1 MGGYNVELGDNFVLS
16 GDCICKL
23 LKFFRFVIRNI
34 LDWSKS
40 LKFISSEILLRF
52 ELESPIFFVFVHV
65 CFRLSRAFRRCFCNL
80 SLVGFLNHRGVFS
93 GLFGVL

>member
-1 MGGYNVELGDNFVLS
+1 MRFVLWNGVSGGVGRDNVELGDNFVLS

-40 LKFISSEILLRF
+40 LKVISSEILLRF
-52 ELESPIFFVFVHV
+52 ELESPIFFVFCPCLFSSVSG
-65 CFRLSRAFRRCFCNL
+65 FS
-80 SLVGFLNHRGVFS
+80 SLFL
-93 GLFGVL
+93 